1 MIFPHLLYI
10 VEKTRNLASEV
21 MENSCSWL
29 RFPRNADITLIQ
41 AFLSDTN
48 RSLMEQASA
57 SRTHARNAFLRI
69 WARIRNRPLWIAG
82 IALLLRLG
90 WIVIGHTYK
99 FKPVDDNFS
108 FGWEMGR
115 IAASLAS
122 GHGFSSPFVVP
133 TGPTAWEPPLYPYLT
148 AGVFLI
154 FGIYSKASAF
164 GLLSLNS
171 VFSALTCIP
180 IFLIAKRMFSEKVAI
195 GSAWAWALL
204 PNVMFWCTRAVWET
218 SLSALLLAAVFWL
231 ALTLEDRDGW
241 IPWFEFGLLWGIIA
255 LNGTSLLS
263 FLPAAGLW
271 AWYRRANRGK
281 RSLAGAV
288 LASLV
293 FFACV
298 TPWLVRNY
306 RTFGRF
312 IFIRDNFGAELRLGN
327 GNGADG
333 TLMLYLDP
341 PHDPYAMHQFET
353 MGELNYIA
361 MRKQQAFAFIEA
373 DYRRFA
379 VLCLKRF
386 VCFWAGPPRVTD
398 PPWLGPVKD
407 SLFLASSVL
416 AIWGLGRALRRR
428 RPGAWLV
435 FWLVLL
441 YPALYY
447 FVYAIP
453 RYRHAIEPEMAILCV
468 FVLTEAT
475 LAWRTNDF
483 PRDTSKLLKRRES

>member
-1 MIFPHLLYI
+1 
-10 VEKTRNLASEV
+10 
-21 MENSCSWL
+21 
-29 RFPRNADITLIQ
+29 
-41 AFLSDTN
+41 
-48 RSLMEQASA
+48 MEQSSA
-57 SRTHARNAFLRI
+57 NRTHAPDALLRMWI
-69 WARIRNRPLWIAG
+69 RIRSRTLWIAI
-82 IALLLRLG
+82 IAFLLRMA
-90 WIVIGHTYK
+90 WIVIGHTYR
-99 FKPVDDNFS
+99 FKTTDDNFS

-122 GHGFSSPFVVP
+122 GHGFSSPFGP
-133 TGPTAWEPPLYPYLT
+133 PSGPTAWEPPIYPYLT

-164 GLLSLNS
+164 VLLTLNS
-171 VFSALTCIP
+171 MFSALTCVP
-180 IFLIAKRMFSEKVAI
+180 IFLIAKRMFSEKVAV

-218 SLSALLLAAVFWL
+218 SLSALLLATVIWL

-241 IPWFEFGLLWGIIA
+241 LPWLEFGLLWGIIA

-271 AWYRRANRGK
+271 AWYRRAKRGK
-281 RSLAGAV
+281 RSFGGVV
-288 LASLV
+288 LASVV
-293 FFACV
+293 FFACI

-306 RTFGRF
+306 RTFGKF

-341 PHDPYAMHQFET
+341 PHDPIAMRQFLT

-361 MRKQQAFAFIEA
+361 MRKQQALAFIQA
-373 DYRRFA
+373 DYRGFA
-379 VLCLKRF
+379 VLSFKRF
-386 VCFWAGPPRVTD
+386 LCFWAGPPRVTH

-416 AIWGLGRALRRR
+416 ALWGLGRALRQH
-428 RPGAWLV
+428 RPGAWLL

-441 YPALYY
+441 YPAIYY

-453 RYRHAIEPEMAILCV
+453 RYRHAIEPELAILCV
-468 FVLTEAT
+468 FVLTEARVP
-475 LAWRTNDF
+475 WRTNHF
-483 PRDTSKLLKRRES
+483 QPDTSNLLKRRES